1 MTQQA
6 PDYSTTTPQRGGVLG
21 VAARTLST
29 RDGCRRMVIFIGL
42 ATFALAAWHAGQTYF
57 RSDEWAY
64 WTVRRDFLEAGG
76 LKNLGHFFF
85 SPHGGSI
92 PAGIVAIWLPLDW
105 IFGMHWYLPYAIP
118 SMALHVLGGFA
129 LFELLVRHL
138 WPAVALGASALFLIM
153 GNAASGIA
161 YGWMVG
167 YIAALS
173 AGFVAL
179 YVMERIG
186 GKNDR
191 LVVGT
196 TLAAVLVAIAFTGVG
211 LAIVV
216 MVSAAYALRGRVRL
230 ALLHV
235 AVVAVPFIGWRL
247 FYKPPAIELRID
259 EIGTH
264 LSFMW
269 NGFITAAGDLV
280 AIPWL
285 GAVVVAAAVGGAGW
299 SWRERGDLWV
309 VNVATLVGA
318 VFFYGLVAVR
328 AVDLRAHS
336 FSYDQ
341 DRYLYIAAAL
351 LIPSI
356 AWLVSRL
363 ISVRSWVAAPMVL
376 LMLWAVPLNVLQAM
390 DSYDTLVELGQ
401 TNRVT
406 VETAASLVGHLDPL
420 EAGFLVA
427 DRSARFTV
435 EQFERLD
442 EQGKVPCVADLDL
455 AVTFAQRQGM
465 PAPTAGQVSC
475 GR

>member
-1 MTQQA
+1 MTHQG
-6 PDYSTTTPQRGGVLG
+6 PDHSTTVLQRGGVLG

-29 RDGCRRMVIFIGL
+29 RAGCRRVVIVIGL
-42 ATFALAAWHAGQTYF
+42 ATFALAVWHAGQTYF

-118 SMALHVLGGFA
+118 SIALHVLGGFV
-129 LFELLVRHL
+129 LFELLARHL
-138 WPAVALGASALFLIM
+138 RPAVALGAAGLFLIM

-173 AGFVAL
+173 AGLVAL
-179 YVMERIG
+179 YVMERFG
-186 GKNDR
+186 GKIDR

-196 TLAAVLVAIAFTGVG
+196 TLAVVLLAMAFTGVG

-216 MVSAAYALRGRVRL
+216 MVSAAYTLRGRVRL

-264 LSFMW
+264 LSFVW

-280 AIPWL
+280 AIPWM
-285 GAVVVAAAVGGAGW
+285 GAVVVAAAVVGAGW
-299 SWRERGDLWV
+299 SWRERSDLWV
-309 VNVATLVGA
+309 VNVVTLLGA
-318 VFFYGLVAVR
+318 GFFYGLVAVR
-328 AVDLRAHS
+328 AVDLRANS

-341 DRYLYIAAAL
+341 DRYLYVAAAL
-351 LIPSI
+351 LLPSI
-356 AWLVSRL
+356 AWLVNRL
-363 ISVRSWVAAPMVL
+363 ISVRSWMVAPMVL

-406 VETAASLVGHLDPL
+406 IETAASLVGHLDPL
-420 EAGFLVA
+420 ESGFLVA

-435 EQFERLD
+435 EQFELLH
-442 EQGKVPCVADLDL
+442 EQGKVPCVADFDL
-455 AVTFAQRQGM
+455 AVAFAQQQGM
-465 PAPTAGQVSC
+465 PVPTPNQISC
-475 GR
+475 S